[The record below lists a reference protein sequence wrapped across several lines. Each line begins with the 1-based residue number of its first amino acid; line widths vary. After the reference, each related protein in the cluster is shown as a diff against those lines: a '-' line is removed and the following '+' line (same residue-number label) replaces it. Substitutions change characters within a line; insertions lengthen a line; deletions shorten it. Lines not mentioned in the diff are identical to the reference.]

1 VKKVKC
7 NFCGAEIE
15 KGTGMLHAYK
25 DGTVYSFCS
34 RKCEANM
41 LKLKRKPQKA
51 KWTARYHEE
60 KAIRMHGKEKKEK
73 AVKKEKAKTK
83 ATRAER
89 RAKRDE
95 KKKALKAK
103 KKELKKQGKEKPKA
117 EKEEVGAPAPEEAK

>member
-1 VKKVKC
+1 MKC

-73 AVKKEKAKTK
+73 AVKKEKVKTK
-83 ATRAER
+83 ASRAER
-89 RAKRDE
+89 KAKRDD
-95 KKKALKAK
+95 KKKAIKAK
-103 KKELKKQGKEKPKA
+103 KKELKKQGKEKPKDSEAKA
-117 EKEEVGAPAPEEAK
+117 EKPKETD